1 MYYVMEGKWNGQ
13 CRSVTSSPYE
23 IESLEDIVAIA
34 NGCNIPEDL
43 YYLVD
48 KHVWV
53 RYESDSLITIGI
65 TDVAQHMAGKVIA
78 VSPKKVGKALAKG
91 QSAGTVESGKWVGPV
106 QVPVAGELVAVNDAL
121 KTSPG
126 LINQDPYGA
135 GWIVKLKPLNWAE
148 DSKDLVTGDQGV
160 AEYQQSL
167 NEKGMSCE

>member
-1 MYYVMEGKWNGQ
+1 M
-13 CRSVTSSPYE
+13 
-23 IESLEDIVAIA
+23 EDIVGIA
-34 NGCNIPEDL
+34 NGCNIPEEL

-53 RYESDSLITIGI
+53 RYESDSLVTLGI

-78 VSPKKVGKALAKG
+78 VSPKKVGRALTKG

-106 QVPVAGELVAVNDAL
+106 QVPVNGELVAVNDAL
-121 KTSPG
+121 KTNPG

-135 GWIVKLKPLNWAE
+135 GWIVKLKPLNWVE

-167 NEKGMSCE
+167 NDKGITCE

>member
-1 MYYVMEGKWNGQ
+1 VFLLSG
-13 CRSVTSSPYE
+13 VVYE
-23 IESLEDIVAIA
+23 KSFSGLYATEKMEDIVAIA

-53 RYESDSLITIGI
+53 RYESDSLVTIGI

-78 VSPKKVGKALAKG
+78 VSPKKVGKALTKG

-106 QVPVAGELVAVNDAL
+106 QVPVNGELVAVNDAL
-121 KTSPG
+121 KTNPG

-148 DSKDLVTGDQGV
+148 DSKDLATGDQGL

-167 NEKGMSCE
+167 NDKGIACV

>member
-1 MYYVMEGKWNGQ
+1 M
-13 CRSVTSSPYE
+13 
-23 IESLEDIVAIA
+23 AIA

-53 RYESDSLITIGI
+53 RYESDSLVTIGI

-78 VSPKKVGKALAKG
+78 VSPKKVGKALTKG

-106 QVPVAGELVAVNDAL
+106 QVPVNGELVAVNDAL
-121 KTSPG
+121 KTNPG

-148 DSKDLVTGDQGV
+148 DSKDLATGDQGV

-167 NEKGMSCE
+167 NDKGISLCINKMRQPVICQEGKASGDFALIPWL